1 MKAEQYQGKVKQYN
15 ADKGF
20 GFISSPEG
28 DVFFFFFYFP
38 EDSGERNRNE
48 RVKFIVVENG
58 DGFKAIKI
66 ERVEDNSTKAKK
78 SKVSSHNKSITTDL
92 LSNFRR

>member
-28 DVFFFFFYFP
+28 DVFFI
-38 EDSGERNRNE
+38 SRISCRL
-48 RVKFIVVENG
+48 R
-58 DGFKAIKI
+58 
-66 ERVEDNSTKAKK
+66 
-78 SKVSSHNKSITTDL
+78 
-92 LSNFRR
+92 

>member
-28 DVFFFFFYFP
+28 DVFFI
-38 EDSGERNRNE
+38 SRISLQTQVSRNAMN
-48 RVKFIVVENG
+48 
-58 DGFKAIKI
+58 A
-66 ERVEDNSTKAKK
+66 
-78 SKVSSHNKSITTDL
+78 
-92 LSNFRR
+92 